1 MEFMNWSLL
10 ADFGGAVIA
19 VLTITE
25 FVKEIPFLNKIPTR
39 ILSFFI
45 ALAVL
50 YSAYYFTG
58 LLTASSALLIPV
70 NAVTVSLATNGG
82 FDAIR
87 DTSKKALS
95 LIKADKNQP

>member
-19 VLTITE
+19 VLTVTE

-82 FDAIR
+82 FDLIR
-87 DTSKKALS
+87 ETAQRAVS
-95 LIKADKNQP
+95 LIKSKNDRP